1 MMLVALSSQA
11 LVAPRTI
18 RVQAVRAP
26 AIRMQKPAIRMQE
39 EPAAEAAVEAAPAP
53 SPPPPA
59 ASALALPTYDKM
71 AYGNMAGGAM
81 LTDIFNEGLKRLDN
95 EDYAMPD
102 GRGWGTSTEAK
113 NRAGLEELAK
123 KQNPILGFWDPLS
136 IANDETLPE
145 TIGWFRHA
153 EIKHGRVAMAGFV
166 GYVIQENG
174 IHFPWNIQGPVPGTD
189 LTANLPAI
197 SFGDISAAGSPADQ
211 WDALPTAAKVQ
222 ILCVVGFLEMCAA
235 RRSGRRA
242 LRAQASRAPRAQ
254 ANESRLRPRQVRRD
268 ERRARAR
275 RPEALRPRRQARLL
289 PELPGALPAPGA
301 P

>member
-1 MMLVALSSQA
+1 MIAKVPKFPTQRATPDLIILADRILMMLVALSSQA

-18 RVQAVRAP
+18 RVQAVRA
-26 AIRMQKPAIRMQE
+26 PAIRMQE

-123 KQNPILGFWDPLS
+123 KQNPILGFWDPLLS
-136 IANDETLPE
+136 L
-145 TIGWFRHA
+145 
-153 EIKHGRVAMAGFV
+153 
-166 GYVIQENG
+166 
-174 IHFPWNIQGPVPGTD
+174 IHI
-189 LTANLPAI
+189 
-197 SFGDISAAGSPADQ
+197 
-211 WDALPTAAKVQ
+211 
-222 ILCVVGFLEMCAA
+222 
-235 RRSGRRA
+235 
-242 LRAQASRAPRAQ
+242 
-254 ANESRLRPRQVRRD
+254 
-268 ERRARAR
+268 
-275 RPEALRPRRQARLL
+275 
-289 PELPGALPAPGA
+289 
-301 P
+301 

>member
-222 ILCVVGFLEMCAA
+222 ILCVVGFLEMYAA
-235 RRSGRRA
+235 RRSGLRA
-242 LRAQASRAPRAQ
+242 LRAQASRAPCAQ
-254 ANESRLRPRQVRRD
+254 ANEPRLPGPRQGRLQSPRPRQETKRRRGD
-268 ERRARAR
+268 GEKSVYDAATLHLRAEHR
-275 RPEALRPRRQARLL
+275 
-289 PELPGALPAPGA
+289 
-301 P
+301 

>member
-1 MMLVALSSQA
+1 MIAKVPKFPTQRATPDLIILADRILMMLVALSSQA

-53 SPPPPA
+53 SPPPPV

-145 TIGWFRHA
+145 TI
-153 EIKHGRVAMAGFV
+153 V
-166 GYVIQENG
+166 
-174 IHFPWNIQGPVPGTD
+174 
-189 LTANLPAI
+189 
-197 SFGDISAAGSPADQ
+197 
-211 WDALPTAAKVQ
+211 
-222 ILCVVGFLEMCAA
+222 
-235 RRSGRRA
+235 RRA
-242 LRAQASRAPRAQ
+242 PQRPPRFACPGVPRALCP
-254 ANESRLRPRQVRRD
+254 S
-268 ERRARAR
+268 
-275 RPEALRPRRQARLL
+275 
-289 PELPGALPAPGA
+289 
-301 P
+301 

>member
-166 GYVIQENG
+166 GYLVHAQG
-174 IHFPWNIQGPVPGTD
+174 IT
-189 LTANLPAI
+189 
-197 SFGDISAAGSPADQ
+197 
-211 WDALPTAAKVQ
+211 
-222 ILCVVGFLEMCAA
+222 CAA
-235 RRSGRRA
+235 APHSSFTGRF
-242 LRAQASRAPRAQ
+242 
-254 ANESRLRPRQVRRD
+254 
-268 ERRARAR
+268 
-275 RPEALRPRRQARLL
+275 
-289 PELPGALPAPGA
+289 G
-301 P
+301 